1 MVYKPNPNKYKQC
14 LFNVYTAAVNG
25 YSFLAPCS
33 KILLSVS
40 RSKCLHLLFMTHL
53 LHVWFQQRLDG
64 QKGKR
69 TDIKEIKDSE
79 PEYPS
84 LQCCSDKIKS
94 VNCKIRQPPCQPL
107 FNPPPPPQKKTLE
120 YSKDSIHK
128 DKKGLMCFPTSSD
141 SPWESPAFQKGKL
154 CLQH

>member
-107 FNPPPPPQKKTLE
+107 FNPPPPPGCLINSNRPETRHFSTKGHGLIVSTSCWYKT
-120 YSKDSIHK
+120 
-128 DKKGLMCFPTSSD
+128 CFMGQAHASS
-141 SPWESPAFQKGKL
+141 L
-154 CLQH
+154 